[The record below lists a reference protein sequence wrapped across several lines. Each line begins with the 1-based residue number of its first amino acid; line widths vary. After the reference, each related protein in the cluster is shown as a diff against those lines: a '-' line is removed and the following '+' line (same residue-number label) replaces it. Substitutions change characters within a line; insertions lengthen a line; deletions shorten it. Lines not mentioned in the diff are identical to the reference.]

1 MLMIVGAC
9 DDTPSLQDRSCTIG
23 IVGPDLV
30 ARWGAGGHV
39 GRASDAASMPSRSI
53 CTSAAAAAPDRAV
66 AGLDRAARS
75 GDAEGT
81 GAGLRLLARG
91 GYA

>member
-30 ARWGAGGHV
+30 ARWAL
-39 GRASDAASMPSRSI
+39 AA
-53 CTSAAAAAPDRAV
+53 TSAARPTQLRCRPGRSAHPRLPPRPIELLQGSIAL
-66 AGLDRAARS
+66 LDQATQKA
-75 GDAEGT
+75 
-81 GAGLRLLARG
+81 LARD
-91 GYA
+91 

>member
-9 DDTPSLQDRSCTIG
+9 DDTPSLQDRTCTTS

-30 ARWGAGGHV
+30 ARWG
-39 GRASDAASMPSRSI
+39 RWAAK
-53 CTSAAAAAPDRAV
+53 SAAWRIC
-66 AGLDRAARS
+66 LS
-75 GDAEGT
+75 
-81 GAGLRLLARG
+81 